1 MRPARILRVMVN
13 LPSEDKLVIR
23 SSCQTAFLR
32 TIALAWAIAFVAG
45 CHYGQHPGPTPLG
58 THVDEVMRLQE
69 ENAEASKYVVYT
81 HEFEAN
87 DEDDTTGQTGW
98 KLNAYGEDHVKQI
111 AVNLKRGDA
120 FPVVVERSATSVAE
134 DSEFGYPI
142 HFNDALDAKRRQVV
156 VAALQALG
164 VPDADERV
172 IVAPAFAEGYTGVE
186 ASRAYNDATIS
197 RRQGFGFGFGF
208 GSSRAGIR

>member
-1 MRPARILRVMVN
+1 M
-13 LPSEDKLVIR
+13 IR
-23 SSCQTAFLR
+23 SSCQTAFLG
-32 TIALAWAIAFVAG
+32 TIALAWAIALAAG
-45 CHYGQHPGPTPLG
+45 CHHGHHPGPTPLG
-58 THVDEVMRLQE
+58 THVDEFMRLQE

-81 HEFEAN
+81 HEFEAH
-87 DEDDTTGQTGW
+87 DEGDTTGRTGW
-98 KLNAYGEDHVKQI
+98 RLNAYGEDHVKQI

-134 DSEFGYPI
+134 DSEYAYPI

-164 VPDADERV
+164 VPDADQRV

-197 RRQGFGFGFGF
+197 RRPGFGFGFGF
-208 GSSRAGIR
+208 GSGGIPVR